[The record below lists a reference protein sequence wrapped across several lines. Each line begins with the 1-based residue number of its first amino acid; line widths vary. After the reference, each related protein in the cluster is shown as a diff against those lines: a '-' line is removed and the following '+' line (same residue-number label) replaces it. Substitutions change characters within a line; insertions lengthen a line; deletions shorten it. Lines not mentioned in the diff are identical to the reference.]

1 MNFIATKSVSKHA
14 PWQYSWVIH
23 VIWISSTTPQFCS
36 WAYTSKMKNHKQIL
50 KWTLLRDNFSFISDK
65 ISKETIRLHG
75 HWFHEKALF
84 SINEHLILLCNFR
97 AYRAHLYRR
106 SCRKLSVYVQQ
117 ASSSSSN
124 VVKENPGCVRV
135 SNRASLWGVKR
146 SRAEGPTK
154 LNIAMVCPQCACNN
168 NHTHRWCVYYE

>member
-1 MNFIATKSVSKHA
+1 MAVFLIDSCNFAAGRTLKKWRIINKYWNGLCSEITFHSYLIKFRNQLSV
-14 PWQYSWVIH
+14 
-23 VIWISSTTPQFCS
+23 F
-36 WAYTSKMKNHKQIL
+36 
-50 KWTLLRDNFSFISDK
+50 NFYVN
-65 ISKETIRLHG
+65 
-75 HWFHEKALF
+75 WFHENTL
-84 SINEHLILLCNFR
+84 SLINEYLIPLGNFR

-106 SCRKLSVYVQQ
+106 SCLKFSVYVQQ
-117 ASSSSSN
+117 ASSSSN

>member
-1 MNFIATKSVSKHA
+1 MNFIATKSVSKYV
-14 PWQYSWVIH
+14 PWQHSWLIH
-23 VIWISSTTPQFCS
+23 VIWLSSTTSQFCS
-36 WAYTSKMKNHKQIL
+36 WAQDSKMKNHEQIL
-50 KWTLLRDNFSFISDK
+50 KWYLLRDNFSFISDK
-65 ISKETIRLHG
+65 ISKSTIH
-75 HWFHEKALF
+75 FH
-84 SINEHLILLCNFR
+84 INTLSSKIEYLILLGNVR

-106 SCRKLSVYVQQ
+106 SRLKFSVYVQQ
-117 ASSSSSN
+117 ASSSN